1 MFADAARII
10 VTPKLAIKKVHVNA
24 NFVDEKTSIYSPS
37 SNPVLFLI
45 FLDWPEML
53 GKPTPLT

>member
-24 NFVDEKTSIYSPS
+24 NFVEEKTTIYSPS

-45 FLDWPEML
+45 FLD
-53 GKPTPLT
+53 